1 MAPVQRF
8 FVKGNLVEMT
18 GEACHAGTGV
28 CGSTEDPDPTEEGPL
43 RTQYWRGIRHLEDE
57 DEMRELFFGKGK
69 WKGSFLVAIF
79 SYLFLLEF
87 LSQTGED
94 STQ

>member
-1 MAPVQRF
+1 
-8 FVKGNLVEMT
+8 MT

-57 DEMRELFFGKGK
+57 DEMREAIRQRKMEREFSSCDLFI
-69 WKGSFLVAIF
+69 SFF
-79 SYLFLLEF
+79 C
-87 LSQTGED
+87 LSF
-94 STQ
+94 